1 MRRQSTAWRQDNT
14 RATNGFAVSCKVCGA
29 LILEYERDVY
39 RIVNC
44 KIVALFSVIF
54 SVESLLHLKISSVLF
69 QSVTSF
75 TDAYTFVLYFI
86 SLLKKHFSNM
96 HHLSE
101 RGGKDR

>member
-1 MRRQSTAWRQDNT
+1 M
-14 RATNGFAVSCKVCGA
+14 
-29 LILEYERDVY
+29 RDVY

-44 KIVALFSVIF
+44 KIVAIFSVIF

-86 SLLKKHFSNM
+86 SLLKRHFSNT
-96 HHLSE
+96 HRLSE

>member
-75 TDAYTFVLYFI
+75 TDAYT
-86 SLLKKHFSNM
+86 
-96 HHLSE
+96 
-101 RGGKDR
+101 